1 MSRAQYTGIGSYKC
15 YCLLLILEYSS
26 VFFTFASLAAYVC
39 LGIYFLSQ
47 DYYIR
52 DICSQSVLWEYVLLS
67 IIFAGNKLSVYY
79 LKKFTKKDYKFIK
92 GVNLGSLIIEGI
104 LILLGGFGVFDYELA
119 CGNDNS
125 NLWKFGIASF
135 LLQIVYFFIAILIS
149 SSVFPTPE
157 KTILLALIPALVAFS
172 NSPADTTSAP
182 DPIFF
187 NSLSKFIFE
196 FDFTEKHISGLVFL
210 NVLLKL

>member
-15 YCLLLILEYSS
+15 YYLLLILAYSS

-52 DICSQSVLWEYVLLS
+52 DICFQSVLWEYVLLS

-135 LLQIVYFFIAILIS
+135 LLQIVYFFIAICRGIDYCLIEPPGVKS
-149 SSVFPTPE
+149 IVPNIPIKMDELEMNNDVFIEENTDDVIGPE
-157 KTILLALIPALVAFS
+157 FARL
-172 NSPADTTSAP
+172 
-182 DPIFF
+182 
-187 NSLSKFIFE
+187 E
-196 FDFTEKHISGLVFL
+196 FVSEI
-210 NVLLKL
+210 